1 MPALSRRPSGE
12 AAVGSSRDSLFIEC
26 ASCVAAG
33 PGCGDCMLT
42 ALLGPPTLELLD
54 DETRRALDALAGVG
68 LVPPLRLVRE
78 EG

>member
-1 MPALSRRPSGE
+1 MSAVSPRPIDDGAISPT
-12 AAVGSSRDSLFIEC
+12 RDSLFIEC

-54 DETRRALDALAGVG
+54 DETRQALDALAGVG

-78 EG
+78 HP